1 MTELT
6 EIHVNDLS
14 GLALDWA
21 TAKALGL
28 YVVVLPIER
37 NQYAL
42 AAISKDEAGQ
52 ITTQPCN
59 YSTDWQLTG
68 QLLDQFNFEYR
79 AIREFGN
86 TYPGNTCHA
95 AWVRNGMRSSNHC
108 KSKTSQEAICKAL
121 AYEVFGWRISVPKE
135 LIQRAA

>member
-1 MTELT
+1 MTELI

-28 YVVVLPIER
+28 NVVVLPIER

-42 AAISKDEAGQ
+42 AAVGKDGAGQ
-52 ITTQPCN
+52 VTAQPCN

-68 QLLDQFNFEYR
+68 QLLDQFDFAFR
-79 AIREFGN
+79 AINEGYN
-86 TYPGNTCHA
+86 KHYVSGIA
-95 AWVRNGMRSSNHC
+95 NGKRSSNFC

-121 AYEVFGWRISVPKE
+121 VYERFGWRISVPKE
-135 LIQRAA
+135 LIQGAA

>member
-28 YVVVLPIER
+28 NVVVLPIER

-42 AAISKDEAGQ
+42 AVVNKDESGQ
-52 ITTQPCN
+52 IATQPCN

-68 QLLDQFNFEYR
+68 QLLDQFNFDYR
-79 AIREFGN
+79 AIRAPGK
-86 TYPGNTCHA
+86 TYYVA
-95 AWVRNGMRSSNHC
+95 FVQNGKRSSNHC
-108 KSKTSQEAICKAL
+108 QSKTSQEAICKAL
-121 AYEVFGWRISVPKE
+121 VYEVFGARISVPKE
-135 LIQRAA
+135 LIKGAA

>member
-21 TAKALGL
+21 TAKALKL
-28 YVVVLPIER
+28 NVVALPIER

-42 AAISKDEAGQ
+42 AAISKDDAGQ
-52 ITTQPCN
+52 ITTKPCN

-68 QLLDQFNFEYR
+68 QLLDQFYFDYR
-79 AIREFGN
+79 AIRA
-86 TYPGNTCHA
+86 PGDIYYVA
-95 AWVRNGMRSSNHC
+95 FVQNGKRSSNHC

-121 AYEVFGWRISVPKE
+121 VYEFLGSRISVPKE